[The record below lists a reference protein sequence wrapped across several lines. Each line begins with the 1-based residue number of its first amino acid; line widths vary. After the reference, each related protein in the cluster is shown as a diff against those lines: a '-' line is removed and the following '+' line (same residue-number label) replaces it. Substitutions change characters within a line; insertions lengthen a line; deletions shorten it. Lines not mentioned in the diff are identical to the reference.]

1 MLKPL
6 FLSALLFFTPSLLRA
21 EDPVLFFDGPAHGW
35 KIAESELLSGPER
48 GVTFVGYAQNDI
60 RDYNKKSSTNIKF
73 RAYDVTN
80 KKEIVI
86 SKDGVKEYFVLTHHD
101 DKSREGPE
109 LIYLSQKKITRI
121 VPGISHS
128 NGDGDGG
135 VRGVVEM
142 VNGIQ
147 SVGSIYNSF
156 SEFDENSASECDED
170 VEEEDCSGEYQW
182 YVFLLK
188 KGKKTYKSFS
198 GRLYS
203 SYFDHNLDIRVD
215 YDYNLYIA
223 SSGDGGFF
231 YKIPKD
237 MRYTNIIRDR
247 LVYVYKRDLVRGIN
261 KIPGCNLKEYL
272 YLNYQEIDVC
282 LNKFFHSLPKGDHN
296 VKLPYSPPVKQ

>member
-21 EDPVLFFDGPAHGW
+21 EDPVLFFDGRAHGW
-35 KIAESELLSGPER
+35 KIAESELLSSPER

-86 SKDGVKEYFVLTHHD
+86 SKDGMREYFILTHHD
-101 DKSREGPE
+101 DKSRGGPE

-128 NGDGDGG
+128 DGDGG

-147 SVGSIYNSF
+147 SVGSI
-156 SEFDENSASECDED
+156 
-170 VEEEDCSGEYQW
+170 
-182 YVFLLK
+182 
-188 KGKKTYKSFS
+188 
-198 GRLYS
+198 
-203 SYFDHNLDIRVD
+203 
-215 YDYNLYIA
+215 
-223 SSGDGGFF
+223 
-231 YKIPKD
+231 
-237 MRYTNIIRDR
+237 
-247 LVYVYKRDLVRGIN
+247 
-261 KIPGCNLKEYL
+261 
-272 YLNYQEIDVC
+272 
-282 LNKFFHSLPKGDHN
+282 
-296 VKLPYSPPVKQ
+296 